1 MKAGLIGEKLGHSFS
16 KEIHESVAGYN
27 YDLIELNAEAFDS
40 FMKEKKFDAI
50 NVTIPY
56 KEKVIAYCDEIDEKA
71 KRIGAVN
78 AIKNKNGKL
87 LATNTDYE
95 GMKWSLTHHF
105 SLQNKMVAIMGS
117 GGTSKTA
124 FTVCEDLG
132 CKEIVRVAR
141 NRSFPYIS
149 YEELNQ
155 RKDIQILIN
164 TTSVGMSPNIMEALV
179 DLTSFKKLEGVMD
192 VVYNPLTTSLCHQ
205 AKELKIPCVN
215 GLEMLVGQALFAI
228 DFFTET
234 QTSKQEILTLT
245 KNIRNEK
252 QNLVLIGMPGC
263 GKSSIGKKLSRSLH
277 KEFIDIDKE
286 IEKDANMKI
295 SDIFEKETEAG
306 FRKREH
312 EKILEISKKN
322 GYVISCGGGV
332 IKNEDNMKALSL
344 NGWIVFLDRDVT
356 LLETGKGRPLSQ
368 DLESVKRLEKERRC
382 LYEKYSD
389 ITIKNNGAFMNT
401 IHKVMEAWNENTG
414 D

>member
-1 MKAGLIGEKLGHSFS
+1 
-16 KEIHESVAGYN
+16 
-27 YDLIELNAEAFDS
+27 
-40 FMKEKKFDAI
+40 
-50 NVTIPY
+50 
-56 KEKVIAYCDEIDEKA
+56 
-71 KRIGAVN
+71 
-78 AIKNKNGKL
+78 
-87 LATNTDYE
+87 
-95 GMKWSLTHHF
+95 
-105 SLQNKMVAIMGS
+105 
-117 GGTSKTA
+117 
-124 FTVCEDLG
+124 
-132 CKEIVRVAR
+132 
-141 NRSFPYIS
+141 
-149 YEELNQ
+149 
-155 RKDIQILIN
+155 
-164 TTSVGMSPNIMEALV
+164 MEALV

-234 QTSKQEILTLT
+234 QTSKQEILTLA
-245 KNIRNEK
+245 KKIKNEK

-263 GKSSIGKKLSRSLH
+263 GKSSIGKKLSCSLH

-312 EKILEISKKN
+312 EKILEISRKN

-344 NGWIVFLDRDVT
+344 NGWVVFLDRDVT

-368 DLESVKRLEKERRC
+368 DLESVKKLEKERRC